1 VRKATGRCDTVS
13 FSGAQRK
20 CYCMLAAPAALLDE
34 EEEGK
39 GGHCDDGGSLK
50 KEVDLI
56 QAS

>member
-1 VRKATGRCDTVS
+1 
-13 FSGAQRK
+13 
-20 CYCMLAAPAALLDE
+20 MLAAPAALLDE

>member
-20 CYCMLAAPAALLDE
+20 CYCMLAAPAALVD